1 MTFQINTDTLLS
13 SKIGIGSS
21 FGTFGE
27 LLQGVHPDNDLD
39 FLVTLPIQTYSRA
52 KFSPNL
58 TGELKMIPETKQK
71 SAQLALRLLKYYH
84 LPLGGTLTIESDLPM
99 GKGLASSS
107 ADLVATARAIEQ
119 AYTIKIPV
127 STLQEFM
134 GEIEPTDGVM
144 FPGVVS
150 FYHRNAKLG
159 ELFGTIPPL
168 TIVAIDEGGEI
179 DTIEYN
185 KSRRL
190 YSHEDKLKY
199 KQLVNQLKKAINE
212 KDIHTIGKMATQSA
226 IMNQS
231 HLEKKSLKH
240 FRKLCNQYEGLGV
253 VVAHSG
259 TYIGLLLWKEEDTYR
274 DKLEKL
280 RKILQK
286 EYGQVYVFH
295 TL

>member
-1 MTFQINTDTLLS
+1 MTYKMSTDIMTS
-13 SKIGIGSS
+13 SKIGIGKSC
-21 FGTFGE
+21 GTFGE
-27 LLQGVHPDNDLD
+27 LIQGVHSDNDLD
-39 FLVTLPIQTYSRA
+39 FLVTLPIQTYSQAR
-52 KFSPNL
+52 FSPNL
-58 TGELKMIPETKQK
+58 TEELKIIPESKQK
-71 SAQLALRLLKYYH
+71 SAHLAISLLKYYK
-84 LPLGGTLTIESDLPM
+84 LPLGGTLTIESDLPI

-119 AYTIKIPV
+119 SYSIKIPV
-127 STLQEFM
+127 ATLQKFM

-144 FPGVVS
+144 FPGIVS

-168 TIVAIDEGGEI
+168 TIVAIDEGGEV

-190 YSHEDKLKY
+190 YTLEDKLKY
-199 KQLVNQLKKAINE
+199 KQLVDQLKKAINE

-226 IMNQS
+226 FMNQI
-231 HLEKKSLKH
+231 HLEKKSLNH
-240 FRKLCNQYEGLGV
+240 FQKLCNEYEGLGI

-259 TYIGLLLWKEEDTYR
+259 TYIGLLLCKEEEMYK
-274 DKLEKL
+274 DKLEIL
-280 RKILQK
+280 SGILQK
-286 EYGQVYVFH
+286 EYGQVHVFH